1 MKIVRNPESGASGGS
16 GGAAP
21 TAGDS
26 TGTSVQNQSGGETK
40 TVSWE
45 NHQRALSDLHKFKSE
60 AERLK
65 TELGNQESE
74 RLKAANDYKG
84 LYETEKAKREAS
96 DKKLADFTGW
106 TIQTQRFNEV
116 KLLAQAEG
124 LKKEALSDLE
134 LIDMEDVK
142 VETTSTGRFI
152 VQGAKDRVE
161 KLKTERPHWFQTAQ
175 PPTINGGGGAP
186 PATGGKVTVSDVVEA
201 ERNYKRGKISRKAY
215 DEVYGKY
222 LKDNPRA
229 AATPPR

>member
-21 TAGDS
+21 TAGNS

-96 DKKLADFTGW
+96 DKKLSDFTNW

-116 KLLAQAEG
+116 KVLAQAEG